1 MTTSAGRV
9 ADEIRKRIPGAG
21 AAKIHKL
28 LYYAQGHHLADL
40 DEPLFDDTIS
50 AWDMGPVVG
59 TLWYAERHNLP
70 RTEEAAPLT
79 EAELNSIGYVV
90 SRYGGLTGSDLIR
103 LSHSEPPWLHANAHR
118 SPGMSVRMEVG
129 AIHDHFK
136 RLADEDE
143 DELLL
148 DAALL
153 QKFLAAADREHA
165 STPAERPDSTEEIA
179 ARMAALS
186 A

>member
-1 MTTSAGRV
+1 MTTSARAV
-9 ADEIRKRIPGAG
+9 ADEIRNRIPGVG
-21 AAKIHKL
+21 TAKIHKL

-40 DEPLFDDTIS
+40 DEPLFEDTIS

-59 TLWYAERHNLP
+59 TLWYSERHNLP
-70 RTEEAAPLT
+70 SAEERPPLT
-79 EAELNSIGYVV
+79 EAELNTIGYVV

-103 LSHSEPPWLHANAHR
+103 LSHSEPPWLQANAYR
-118 SPGMSVRMEVG
+118 RPGSSVRMEAG
-129 AIHDHFK
+129 AIHEHFK

-148 DAALL
+148 DAVLL
-153 QKFLAAADREHA
+153 QKFLAAADRENA
-165 STPAERPDSTEEIA
+165 SAPIERPDSTEEIA